1 MLKILLIGPMPEMDW
16 AALGCGPVCALP
28 GSPEDLERI
37 SALEPDLILFAMEP
51 PACNGLELLG
61 KYRASGGQVPC
72 IVAAPRE
79 SYRWVLQALRL
90 GAQDYLATPFDTQ
103 ELLEA
108 LDRVRPPEIPV
119 DAQGNKYVRE
129 AMAYIARHY
138 ADASIS
144 IPAIAGSLQLSEGH
158 LSHMFKKETGST
170 VNAYLTQVRMTK
182 AMELLSDCRRK
193 IYEVAELVGYR
204 DVAYFSA
211 TFKKATGLSPS
222 DYQRGRGA
230 VLQKLDT
237 HC

>member
-1 MLKILLIGPMPEMDW
+1 MLKILLIGPLPEMDW

-28 GSPEDLERI
+28 GSPDDLARI
-37 SALEPDLILFAMEP
+37 PALEPDLILFAMEP

-90 GAQDYLATPFDTQ
+90 GAQ
-103 ELLEA
+103 
-108 LDRVRPPEIPV
+108 DRVRPPEIPV

>member
-1 MLKILLIGPMPEMDW
+1 MLKILLMGPLPEMDW
-16 AALGCGPVCALP
+16 AALGCGPVFALP

-37 SALEPDLILFAMEP
+37 SPLEPDLILFAMEP
-51 PACNGLELLG
+51 PACNGLELLR

-72 IVAAPRE
+72 IVVAPRE
-79 SYRWVLQALRL
+79 CYRWVLQALRL
-90 GAQDYLATPFDTQ
+90 GAQDYLTTPFDTQ
-103 ELLEA
+103 ELLAA
-108 LDRVRPPEIPV
+108 LDRIRPPEIPM

-138 ADASIS
+138 ADTGIS
-144 IPAIAGSLQLSEGH
+144 IAAIAGSLQLSEGH

-211 TFKKATGLSPS
+211 TFKKATGVSPS
-222 DYQRGRGA
+222 NYQSGRPSCFT
-230 VLQKLDT
+230 KI
-237 HC
+237 